1 MRIGGWQ
8 QIGAYRRKFDAPASC
23 RLFSG
28 VSLPPR
34 LRGFICSTTK
44 PTQAPFTDF
53 VAGQGFNARNARTG
67 AGLRE
72 MRALKSRMQLMHMGG
87 LRVSGIGNFGAV
99 TIWAFKITPK
109 ASASVPIRKQSGCF
123 QGIGAATCTLASVKA
138 SAGCGVSYFL

>member
-1 MRIGGWQ
+1 M
-8 QIGAYRRKFDAPASC
+8 
-23 RLFSG
+23 
-28 VSLPPR
+28 
-34 LRGFICSTTK
+34 CSTTK

-99 TIWAFKITPK
+99 TIWAFKAEK
-109 ASASVPIRKQSGCF
+109 ASASVPSRNQSGCF
-123 QGIGAATCTLASVKA
+123 EGIGAATCTLASVKA